1 MTVLITHI
9 YIQSWLALCFNWII
23 IQFWRS
29 RCLTVSLPYCSACP
43 SCPPTGL
50 TLCHRETEGI
60 HRAGGQD
67 SASRIGQRWQDHP
80 AEKPRL
86 WGCEHYH
93 ANAGERKL
101 CVQKAVCIRSITLEH
116 MVIIVFSSPCL
127 NQFNFNI
134 NSRCSLLYVY
144 QVFHQYFVNKQFTI
158 KALLNTK
165 CNVINVIKC
174 N

>member
-1 MTVLITHI
+1 MLD
-9 YIQSWLALCFNWII
+9 SFFALLL
-23 IQFWRS
+23 
-29 RCLTVSLPYCSACP
+29 CLPLLPPCLS
-43 SCPPTGL
+43 TGL

-116 MVIIVFSSPCL
+116 MLIIVFSSPCL

-134 NSRCSLLYVY
+134 SSRCSLLYVY
-144 QVFHQYFVNKQFTI
+144 QVKKRSVCEQFSINT
-158 KALLNTK
+158 LLISSLPLKLFWILN
-165 CNVINVIKC
+165 IM
-174 N
+174 